1 MLDICY
7 KSKRK
12 EKAGSL
18 WLGITLFTLFSL
30 TSLVVVFLHLRV
42 SPTPLFISPETFPS
56 LLLPLPLLSSTS
68 HHNLISQKY
77 PLTITDFACTQ
88 LASTLLTPFSVPAA
102 FSCVL
107 SRSASSGDAS
117 IKLLIIILT
126 PLDTLFLS
134 LSVYLLGTVR
144 SKMKTNLFIFAALFL
159 PGSVVARPHNHNHA
173 YGLEKRAY
181 VTDTIVVKVPEVI
194 NWVDNAG
201 NTVTIET
208 KGMKSF
214 KTIHPTSDNGDV
226 GTTIAPNTATMATT
240 TVTNIPTSVS
250 TVVPKPEPTTEM
262 KIPDLKP
269 EPTEIKQ
276 TTKDIT
282 TTKVKPSEPVIT
294 EPKST
299 DKQTGVPPVQPTI
312 TEPKKTETTA
322 IEPIITGPGTTAKP
336 TEPLTTSTQSLAPS
350 KPSTVP
356 APTSSPP
363 KDPTEK
369 WTPANGFGICYAPYA
384 ADGKCKNQ
392 DQVNADFAKLNDYSI
407 VRSYGV
413 DCNQIAMML
422 NAAKTYNKK
431 VMLGLFTIQNVDSD
445 LNIFLAAAKNN
456 WAYIYAIAIGNEV
469 VNTGKASANA
479 LVNAVNHS
487 RAILRANGYNGPVVA
502 VDTVNAMTAHP
513 EICYASDFCAVN
525 IHPFFD
531 PHTSASEA
539 GQFVREQSK
548 AVSNAVH
555 GAKRVIVTETGW
567 PHGGY
572 QNGEAFP
579 SRENQRVAIENI
591 KQAYKDTNGELLLF
605 SAFDDPWKVDGSNTF
620 GAEKYWGI
628 Y

>member
-1 MLDICY
+1 M
-7 KSKRK
+7 KS
-12 EKAGSL
+12 
-18 WLGITLFTLFSL
+18 
-30 TSLVVVFLHLRV
+30 
-42 SPTPLFISPETFPS
+42 
-56 LLLPLPLLSSTS
+56 
-68 HHNLISQKY
+68 
-77 PLTITDFACTQ
+77 
-88 LASTLLTPFSVPAA
+88 
-102 FSCVL
+102 
-107 SRSASSGDAS
+107 
-117 IKLLIIILT
+117 
-126 PLDTLFLS
+126 
-134 LSVYLLGTVR
+134 
-144 SKMKTNLFIFAALFL
+144 NLFIYATLFL
-159 PGSVVARPHNHNHA
+159 PGSVVARPYNHNHA
-173 YGLEKRAY
+173 YSLDKRAY
-181 VTDTIVVKVPEVI
+181 VTDTIVVNVPEVI

-208 KGMKSF
+208 KGMNSF
-214 KTIHPTSDNGDV
+214 KTIHPTPDNGDV
-226 GTTIAPNTATMATT
+226 GTTISPDTSAMFTP

-250 TVVPKPEPTTEM
+250 TFVPKPEPTTEV

-269 EPTEIKQ
+269 GPTEIKQ

-282 TTKVKPSEPVIT
+282 TTGLKPSEPVIT
-294 EPKST
+294 EPKTT

-322 IEPIITGPGTTAKP
+322 SEPTITGPGTTVKPTETSVTKTTITEVTPTSVRP
-336 TEPLTTSTQSLAPS
+336 TEPLTSTQSLAPS
-350 KPSTVP
+350 KPSNVP
-356 APTSSPP
+356 APTSSPA
-363 KDPTEK
+363 KGPTDK
-369 WTPANGFGICYAPYA
+369 WTPANGLGICYAPYA

-392 DQVNADFAKLNDYSI
+392 DQVNADFAKLNEYSI

-422 NAAKTYNKK
+422 NAAKAYNKK

-456 WAYIYAIAIGNEV
+456 WAYIYAVAIGNEV

-487 RAILRANGYNGPVVA
+487 RDLLRSNGYNGPVVA

-591 KQAYKDTNGELLLF
+591 KQAYKDTNGELFLF

>member
-1 MLDICY
+1 M
-7 KSKRK
+7 KS
-12 EKAGSL
+12 
-18 WLGITLFTLFSL
+18 
-30 TSLVVVFLHLRV
+30 
-42 SPTPLFISPETFPS
+42 
-56 LLLPLPLLSSTS
+56 
-68 HHNLISQKY
+68 
-77 PLTITDFACTQ
+77 
-88 LASTLLTPFSVPAA
+88 
-102 FSCVL
+102 
-107 SRSASSGDAS
+107 
-117 IKLLIIILT
+117 
-126 PLDTLFLS
+126 
-134 LSVYLLGTVR
+134 
-144 SKMKTNLFIFAALFL
+144 NLFIYATLFL

-173 YGLEKRAY
+173 YSLDKRAY
-181 VTDTIVVKVPEVI
+181 VTDTIVVNVPEVI

-208 KGMKSF
+208 KGMNSF
-214 KTIHPTSDNGDV
+214 KTIHPTPDNGDV
-226 GTTIAPNTATMATT
+226 GTTISPDTSAMFTP

-250 TVVPKPEPTTEM
+250 TFVPKPEPTTEV

-269 EPTEIKQ
+269 GPTEIKQ

-282 TTKVKPSEPVIT
+282 TTGLKPSEPVIT
-294 EPKST
+294 EPKTT

-322 IEPIITGPGTTAKP
+322 NEPTITGPGTTVKPTETSVTKTTITEVTPTSVRP
-336 TEPLTTSTQSLAPS
+336 TEPLTSIQSLAPS
-350 KPSTVP
+350 KPSNVP
-356 APTSSPP
+356 APTSSPA
-363 KDPTEK
+363 KGPTDK
-369 WTPANGFGICYAPYA
+369 WTPANGLGICYAPYA

-392 DQVNADFAKLNDYSI
+392 DQVNADFAKLNEYSI

-422 NAAKTYNKK
+422 NAAKAYNKK

-456 WAYIYAIAIGNEV
+456 WAYIYAVAIGNEV

-487 RAILRANGYNGPVVA
+487 RDLLRSNGYNGPVVA

-548 AVSNAVH
+548 AVSNAVY

-591 KQAYKDTNGELLLF
+591 KQAYKDTNGELFLF

>member
-1 MLDICY
+1 
-7 KSKRK
+7 
-12 EKAGSL
+12 
-18 WLGITLFTLFSL
+18 
-30 TSLVVVFLHLRV
+30 
-42 SPTPLFISPETFPS
+42 
-56 LLLPLPLLSSTS
+56 
-68 HHNLISQKY
+68 
-77 PLTITDFACTQ
+77 
-88 LASTLLTPFSVPAA
+88 
-102 FSCVL
+102 
-107 SRSASSGDAS
+107 
-117 IKLLIIILT
+117 
-126 PLDTLFLS
+126 
-134 LSVYLLGTVR
+134 
-144 SKMKTNLFIFAALFL
+144 MKTNLFIFAAFFL

-173 YGLEKRAY
+173 HGLEKRAY

-214 KTIHPTSDNGDV
+214 KTVHPTPDNGNV
-226 GTTIAPNTATMATT
+226 GTTIFPDTSTMATT

-250 TVVPKPEPTTEM
+250 TPVPKPEPTTEV
-262 KIPDLKP
+262 KIPDLNP
-269 EPTEIKQ
+269 GSTEIKQ
-276 TTKDIT
+276 TKDIT
-282 TTKVKPSEPVIT
+282 TTKIKPSEPVIT

-299 DKQTGVPPVQPTI
+299 DKQNGVSPVQPTI

-322 IEPIITGPGTTAKP
+322 HEPTITGPGTTAQPTETSATKTTITEVKPTSVRP
-336 TEPLTTSTQSLAPS
+336 TEPPTTSIQSLAPS
-350 KPSTVP
+350 KPS
-356 APTSSPP
+356 
-363 KDPTEK
+363 
-369 WTPANGFGICYAPYA
+369 N
-384 ADGKCKNQ
+384 
-392 DQVNADFAKLNDYSI
+392 DQVNADFAKLNEYSI

-456 WAYIYAIAIGNEV
+456 WAYIYAVAIGNEV
-469 VNTGKASANA
+469 VNTRKASANA

-487 RAILRANGYNGPVVA
+487 RDVLRFNGYNGPVVA

-579 SRENQRVAIENI
+579 SRENQRIAIENI
-591 KQAYKDTNGELLLF
+591 KQAYKDTNGELFLF